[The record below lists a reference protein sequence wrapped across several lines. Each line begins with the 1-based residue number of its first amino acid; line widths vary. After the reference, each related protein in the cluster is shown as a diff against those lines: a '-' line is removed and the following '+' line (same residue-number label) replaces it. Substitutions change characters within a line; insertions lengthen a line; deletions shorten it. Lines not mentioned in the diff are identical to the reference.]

1 MNKNYN
7 ALFLLH
13 SLGDIIGYN
22 NNEWDLNNTSNVY
35 FEIVNEYIYKFIAMG
50 GINGLDISKKY
61 SSKCSFFHLCFAN
74 TILKYENKINNK
86 FINILKNNLISTNNK
101 LISFEE
107 KKIKNKYKNIIAR
120 QYSSHNQIS
129 ISIHKFTDTK
139 DISYLK
145 YDENTNDNSC
155 AVHSLCLGLCFY
167 GVKNRD
173 LLIINSIKMN
183 KVTHNSPIGFLGG
196 LTTALFVSFAI
207 EGINIH
213 KWPFELIKIL
223 KSDTVKKFI
232 DKDNLEEYS
241 DYLSYIHFWNKY
253 IKIRFKNNK
262 VIFLK
267 SFSNPILRLQS
278 YYSLFEAFEKPK
290 PHNGLG
296 NNGYSSVIIAYDAL
310 LDCSKNWEKLITYS
324 SLYPS
329 FGNFKG
335 PNGNIATGAIAG
347 GLYGILYGFGDV
359 PVNLLDNIEN
369 KKELINISN
378 KIFNKFYKT

>member
-22 NNEWDLNNTSNVY
+22 NNEWDLNNISNVY
-35 FEIVNEYIYKFIAMG
+35 FELVNEYIYKFIDMG
-50 GINGLDISKKY
+50 GINGFNISKKY
-61 SSKCSFFHLCFAN
+61 SSKYTSFHLSIAN
-74 TILKYENKINNK
+74 SILKYENKINKK
-86 FINILKNNLISTNNK
+86 FINILKNNLINTNNK
-101 LISFEE
+101 LIDFEE
-107 KKIKNKYKNIIAR
+107 KKIKNKYNKVIAR
-120 QYSSHNQIS
+120 QYSSKDQIS

-139 DISYLK
+139 DISHFK
-145 YDENTNDNSC
+145 YDEKTNDNSC
-155 AVHSLCLGLCFY
+155 AVHSLCIGLCFH
-167 GVKNRD
+167 GIKNRE
-173 LLIINSIKMN
+173 LLINNTLKIN

-196 LTTALFVSFAI
+196 LSTALFVSFAI
-207 EGINIH
+207 EDIDLQ

-223 KSDTVKKFI
+223 KSDIIKKFI
-232 DKDNLEEYS
+232 DKDNFDEYK

-253 IKIRFKNNK
+253 IKIRFQKNK
-262 VIFLK
+262 VIYLK
-267 SFSNPILRLQS
+267 SYSNPILRLQS

-290 PHNGLG
+290 PNNGLG

-310 LDCSKNWEKLITYS
+310 LDCSKNWEKLIIYS

-329 FGNFKG
+329 FGNNQI
-335 PNGNIATGAIAG
+335 PNGNVATGAIAG

-359 PVNLLDNIEN
+359 PANLLDNIEN

-378 KIFNKFYKT
+378 KIFNKFYKN